1 MKGHEMI
8 TLDKI
13 NIGDKITVA
22 SWLGGHI
29 VGIVTGTDPD
39 IKNGRPGADYLVSD
53 PDHPSRWCYLDQ
65 IVCVG

>member
-29 VGIVTGTDPD
+29 VGTVTGTDPD
-39 IKNGRPGADYLVSD
+39 IKNGRPGADFNDAYGE
-53 PDHPSRWCYLDQ
+53 SRWCYLDQ
-65 IVCVG
+65 IVRVG